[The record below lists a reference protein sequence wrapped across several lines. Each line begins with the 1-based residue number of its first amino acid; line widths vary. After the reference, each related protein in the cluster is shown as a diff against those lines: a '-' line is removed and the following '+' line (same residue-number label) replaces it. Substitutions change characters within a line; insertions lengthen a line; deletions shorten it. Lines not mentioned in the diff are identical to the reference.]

1 MKRLITL
8 LLALSM
14 ALCACAFPGSH
25 EGQTAFYY
33 PVAAS
38 SYTMEEAYIQ
48 PEYRQITDTELAQ
61 LLRVYL
67 LGPQDNQSFS
77 SPFPAGT
84 GLVSVS
90 MEDGLLDVTLST
102 GFSACTG
109 LELTIACACLTMTCL
124 ELTQA
129 ETVRIRADGAQLDGT
144 PWVQMQRSDLLLT
157 DPGKDVTQSK

>member
-1 MKRLITL
+1 MKRLIIL
-8 LLALSM
+8 LLAMST

-38 SYTMEEAYIQ
+38 SYTMEESYIQ
-48 PEYRQITDTELAQ
+48 SEYRQVSDTELSRLIA
-61 LLRVYL
+61 LYL
-67 LGPQDNQSFS
+67 QGPQDTQSFS

-90 MEDGLLDVTLST
+90 VDEKLLDVTLSA

-124 ELTQA
+124 ELTDV
-129 ETVRIRADGAQLDGT
+129 ESVRIRSDGAQLDGA

-157 DPGKDVTQSK
+157 DPGRDVTQSE